1 MKLVL
6 ALGGNALLRPE
17 QKGTYEE
24 VVENVREASR
34 QIGKLVSMG
43 HQLVLTHGNGPQV
56 GDIALQQAA
65 TAEVPE
71 NPLHVLG
78 AMTQGEIGYLVQRE
92 LGNVLRSSGV
102 NKPVISLI
110 TQTLVS
116 EDDPSFA
123 DPTKPIG
130 PFYTEAEAKKVQA
143 EKGFVIRKV
152 AKRGQRPYRRVVPSP
167 DPLRIIESEAVVGMI
182 RSGSIVVAGGGGG
195 IPVIRKKDSV
205 YDGVDAVI
213 DKDLG
218 AEKLAEDVG
227 AEVLLIL
234 TNVDAVKLDFGTPK
248 ERSLER
254 VTVAEAKQL
263 LSAGQFPLGS
273 MGPKV
278 LACVRFVEHG
288 GEMGIVASLENAVEA
303 LNGSAGTRVV
313 PDDARGGRSDAG
325 RPAGA
330 MRRGGAGQD
339 FYNFGG
345 F

>member
-6 ALGGNALLRPE
+6 ALGGNAILRPE

-24 VVENVREASR
+24 VVENVREASE
-34 QIGKLVSMG
+34 QIGRLVAMG
-43 HQLVLTHGNGPQV
+43 HELVLTHGNGPQV

-65 TAEVPE
+65 TTEVPE

-78 AMTQGEIGYLVQRE
+78 AMTQGEIGYLLQRE

-123 DPTKPIG
+123 NPTKPIG
-130 PFYTEAEAKKVQA
+130 PFYTEEEAKKVRS
-143 EKGFVIRKV
+143 ERGFVVKKV
-152 AKRGQRPYRRVVPSP
+152 ARTGLKPYRRVVPSP
-167 DPLRIIESEAVVGMI
+167 DPVRIVESDAIASMI

-195 IPVIRKKDSV
+195 IPVVRRKDSTI
-205 YDGVDAVI
+205 DGIDAVI

-218 AEKLAEDVG
+218 AERLAEDVG

-234 TNVDAVKLDFGTPK
+234 TNVDAVKVDFGTPR
-248 ERSLER
+248 ERSLNS
-254 VTVAEAKQL
+254 VTLTEAKGL
-263 LSAGQFPLGS
+263 LAAGQFPLGS

-278 LACVRFVEHG
+278 LACIRFVEHG
-288 GEMGIVASLENAVEA
+288 GRMGVVASLERAVDA
-303 LNGSAGTRVV
+303 LNGTAGTRVV
-313 PDDARGGRSDAG
+313 PDQSASQAPRAG
-325 RPAGA
+325 VPKRA
-330 MRRGGAGQD
+330 
-339 FYNFGG
+339 
-345 F
+345 